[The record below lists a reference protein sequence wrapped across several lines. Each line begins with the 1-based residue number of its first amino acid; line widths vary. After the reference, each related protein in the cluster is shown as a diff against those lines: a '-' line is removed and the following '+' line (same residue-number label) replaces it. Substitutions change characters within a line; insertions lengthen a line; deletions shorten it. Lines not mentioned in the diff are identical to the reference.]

1 VPMHLRSRNDGL
13 PPSEHA
19 SPADDARFV
28 ATVLTPDEAQGRV
41 ADILRLQEN
50 TLARHVRGTEK
61 RRPATTPSPD
71 RDRFRTKGDARSY

>member
-1 VPMHLRSRNDGL
+1 MPMHLRSRNDGL

-41 ADILRLQEN
+41 ADVSR
-50 TLARHVRGTEK
+50 LARR
-61 RRPATTPSPD
+61 TPL
-71 RDRFRTKGDARSY
+71 RDVYVVPKSGDLPLH